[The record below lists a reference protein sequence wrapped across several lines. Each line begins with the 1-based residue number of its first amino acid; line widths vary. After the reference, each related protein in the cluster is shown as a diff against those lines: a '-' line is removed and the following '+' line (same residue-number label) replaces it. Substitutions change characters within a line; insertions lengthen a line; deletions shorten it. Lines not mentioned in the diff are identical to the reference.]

1 MLNLNQI
8 GVHFG
13 ERTLFENISLAVGI
27 KDRVGLVGRNGA
39 GKSTLLKIVAGVQ
52 NASEGNVH
60 TPKDYRI
67 GYLAQ
72 EMEHNEDATVLEEAQ
87 SAFAVYQELEAE
99 IEQISN
105 DISTRTDYESDAYA
119 RLIDRLGEAND
130 QLALMG
136 TGSKEEQTQRVLQGL
151 GFRPADMDRK
161 MSEFSG
167 GWKMR
172 VELGKL
178 LLVAPD
184 LLLLDEP
191 TNHLDIES
199 IEWLENFLKF
209 YPGSMVLIS
218 HDRTF
223 LDNVT
228 DRTVEIT
235 STRVHDHKASY
246 SKYMAWREEEFAR
259 QESAAKQQQKDI
271 AHTEELINKF
281 RAKKNKAAFAQSLIK
296 KLDKMERIEVD
307 QFENAAM
314 RFRFPPAPRAGKVV
328 VEAQRLAKRFDDL
341 EVFKD
346 VDLMIARQDKVALV
360 GKNGAGKT
368 TLFYMI
374 AGLVA
379 IDSGKI
385 YLSGK
390 ELNQKSISERTS
402 LGLTYLPQESSI
414 FKGLTVEANIL
425 SALEQRKDL
434 NHKESQKELDSLLGD
449 FGLHGLSKTLGIKLS
464 GGERRRTEIA
474 RSVASNPKFILL
486 DEPFA
491 GIDPI
496 AVSDL
501 KSIIHNLNE
510 KGIGVVIS
518 DHNVR
523 DTMNI
528 CTKVLIVNKGKII
541 ANGEP
546 SEIANDK
553 LVKEVYLGKD
563 FDTVL

>member
-1 MLNLNQI
+1 MNLF
-8 GVHFG
+8 V
-13 ERTLFENISLAVGI
+13 ENLHKTYDKKTVVDGIS
-27 KDRVGLVGRNGA
+27 
-39 GKSTLLKIVAGVQ
+39 
-52 NASEGNVH
+52 
-60 TPKDYRI
+60 
-67 GYLAQ
+67 
-72 EMEHNEDATVLEEAQ
+72 
-87 SAFAVYQELEAE
+87 F
-99 IEQISN
+99 
-105 DISTRTDYESDAYA
+105 
-119 RLIDRLGEAND
+119 
-130 QLALMG
+130 
-136 TGSKEEQTQRVLQGL
+136 
-151 GFRPADMDRK
+151 
-161 MSEFSG
+161 
-167 GWKMR
+167 
-172 VELGKL
+172 
-178 LLVAPD
+178 
-184 LLLLDEP
+184 
-191 TNHLDIES
+191 
-199 IEWLENFLKF
+199 
-209 YPGSMVLIS
+209 
-218 HDRTF
+218 
-223 LDNVT
+223 
-228 DRTVEIT
+228 EIT
-235 STRVHDHKASY
+235 SGET
-246 SKYMAWREEEFAR
+246 
-259 QESAAKQQQKDI
+259 I
-271 AHTEELINKF
+271 GILG
-281 RAKKNKAAFAQSLIK
+281 
-296 KLDKMERIEVD
+296 
-307 QFENAAM
+307 
-314 RFRFPPAPRAGKVV
+314 P
-328 VEAQRLAKRFDDL
+328 
-341 EVFKD
+341 
-346 VDLMIARQDKVALV
+346 
-360 GKNGAGKT
+360 NGAGKT

-501 KSIIHNLNE
+501 KSIIHSLNE

>member
-1 MLNLNQI
+1 MNLF
-8 GVHFG
+8 V
-13 ERTLFENISLAVGI
+13 ENLHKTYDEKAVVNGIS
-27 KDRVGLVGRNGA
+27 
-39 GKSTLLKIVAGVQ
+39 
-52 NASEGNVH
+52 
-60 TPKDYRI
+60 
-67 GYLAQ
+67 
-72 EMEHNEDATVLEEAQ
+72 
-87 SAFAVYQELEAE
+87 F
-99 IEQISN
+99 
-105 DISTRTDYESDAYA
+105 
-119 RLIDRLGEAND
+119 
-130 QLALMG
+130 
-136 TGSKEEQTQRVLQGL
+136 
-151 GFRPADMDRK
+151 
-161 MSEFSG
+161 
-167 GWKMR
+167 
-172 VELGKL
+172 
-178 LLVAPD
+178 
-184 LLLLDEP
+184 
-191 TNHLDIES
+191 
-199 IEWLENFLKF
+199 
-209 YPGSMVLIS
+209 
-218 HDRTF
+218 
-223 LDNVT
+223 
-228 DRTVEIT
+228 EIT
-235 STRVHDHKASY
+235 SGET
-246 SKYMAWREEEFAR
+246 
-259 QESAAKQQQKDI
+259 I
-271 AHTEELINKF
+271 GILG
-281 RAKKNKAAFAQSLIK
+281 
-296 KLDKMERIEVD
+296 
-307 QFENAAM
+307 
-314 RFRFPPAPRAGKVV
+314 P
-328 VEAQRLAKRFDDL
+328 
-341 EVFKD
+341 
-346 VDLMIARQDKVALV
+346 
-360 GKNGAGKT
+360 NGAGKT

-414 FKGLTVEANIL
+414 FNGLTVEANIL

-434 NHKESQKELDSLLGD
+434 NHKERQKELDSLLED
-449 FGLHGLSKTLGIKLS
+449 FGLDGLSKTLGIKLS

-501 KSIIHNLNE
+501 KNIIHSLNE

>member
-1 MLNLNQI
+1 MNLF
-8 GVHFG
+8 V
-13 ERTLFENISLAVGI
+13 ENLHKTYDKKAVVDGIS
-27 KDRVGLVGRNGA
+27 
-39 GKSTLLKIVAGVQ
+39 
-52 NASEGNVH
+52 
-60 TPKDYRI
+60 
-67 GYLAQ
+67 
-72 EMEHNEDATVLEEAQ
+72 
-87 SAFAVYQELEAE
+87 F
-99 IEQISN
+99 
-105 DISTRTDYESDAYA
+105 
-119 RLIDRLGEAND
+119 
-130 QLALMG
+130 
-136 TGSKEEQTQRVLQGL
+136 
-151 GFRPADMDRK
+151 
-161 MSEFSG
+161 
-167 GWKMR
+167 
-172 VELGKL
+172 
-178 LLVAPD
+178 
-184 LLLLDEP
+184 
-191 TNHLDIES
+191 
-199 IEWLENFLKF
+199 
-209 YPGSMVLIS
+209 
-218 HDRTF
+218 
-223 LDNVT
+223 
-228 DRTVEIT
+228 EIT
-235 STRVHDHKASY
+235 SGET
-246 SKYMAWREEEFAR
+246 
-259 QESAAKQQQKDI
+259 I
-271 AHTEELINKF
+271 GILG
-281 RAKKNKAAFAQSLIK
+281 
-296 KLDKMERIEVD
+296 
-307 QFENAAM
+307 
-314 RFRFPPAPRAGKVV
+314 P
-328 VEAQRLAKRFDDL
+328 
-341 EVFKD
+341 
-346 VDLMIARQDKVALV
+346 
-360 GKNGAGKT
+360 NGAGKT

-390 ELNQKSISERTS
+390 ELNQKTISERTS

-501 KSIIHNLNE
+501 KNIIHSLNE

>member
-1 MLNLNQI
+1 MNLF
-8 GVHFG
+8 V
-13 ERTLFENISLAVGI
+13 ENLQKTYDKKSVVDGIS
-27 KDRVGLVGRNGA
+27 
-39 GKSTLLKIVAGVQ
+39 
-52 NASEGNVH
+52 
-60 TPKDYRI
+60 
-67 GYLAQ
+67 
-72 EMEHNEDATVLEEAQ
+72 
-87 SAFAVYQELEAE
+87 F
-99 IEQISN
+99 
-105 DISTRTDYESDAYA
+105 
-119 RLIDRLGEAND
+119 
-130 QLALMG
+130 
-136 TGSKEEQTQRVLQGL
+136 
-151 GFRPADMDRK
+151 
-161 MSEFSG
+161 
-167 GWKMR
+167 
-172 VELGKL
+172 
-178 LLVAPD
+178 
-184 LLLLDEP
+184 
-191 TNHLDIES
+191 
-199 IEWLENFLKF
+199 
-209 YPGSMVLIS
+209 
-218 HDRTF
+218 
-223 LDNVT
+223 
-228 DRTVEIT
+228 EIT
-235 STRVHDHKASY
+235 SGQT
-246 SKYMAWREEEFAR
+246 
-259 QESAAKQQQKDI
+259 I
-271 AHTEELINKF
+271 GILG
-281 RAKKNKAAFAQSLIK
+281 
-296 KLDKMERIEVD
+296 
-307 QFENAAM
+307 
-314 RFRFPPAPRAGKVV
+314 P
-328 VEAQRLAKRFDDL
+328 
-341 EVFKD
+341 
-346 VDLMIARQDKVALV
+346 
-360 GKNGAGKT
+360 NGAGKT

-501 KSIIHNLNE
+501 KSIIQSLNE
-510 KGIGVVIS
+510 KRIGVVIS

>member
-1 MLNLNQI
+1 MNLF
-8 GVHFG
+8 V
-13 ERTLFENISLAVGI
+13 ENLHKTYDKKAVVDGIS
-27 KDRVGLVGRNGA
+27 
-39 GKSTLLKIVAGVQ
+39 
-52 NASEGNVH
+52 
-60 TPKDYRI
+60 
-67 GYLAQ
+67 
-72 EMEHNEDATVLEEAQ
+72 
-87 SAFAVYQELEAE
+87 F
-99 IEQISN
+99 
-105 DISTRTDYESDAYA
+105 
-119 RLIDRLGEAND
+119 
-130 QLALMG
+130 
-136 TGSKEEQTQRVLQGL
+136 
-151 GFRPADMDRK
+151 
-161 MSEFSG
+161 
-167 GWKMR
+167 
-172 VELGKL
+172 
-178 LLVAPD
+178 
-184 LLLLDEP
+184 
-191 TNHLDIES
+191 
-199 IEWLENFLKF
+199 
-209 YPGSMVLIS
+209 
-218 HDRTF
+218 
-223 LDNVT
+223 
-228 DRTVEIT
+228 EIT
-235 STRVHDHKASY
+235 SGET
-246 SKYMAWREEEFAR
+246 
-259 QESAAKQQQKDI
+259 I
-271 AHTEELINKF
+271 GILG
-281 RAKKNKAAFAQSLIK
+281 
-296 KLDKMERIEVD
+296 
-307 QFENAAM
+307 
-314 RFRFPPAPRAGKVV
+314 P
-328 VEAQRLAKRFDDL
+328 
-341 EVFKD
+341 
-346 VDLMIARQDKVALV
+346 
-360 GKNGAGKT
+360 NGAGKT

-374 AGLVA
+374 AGLVE

-501 KSIIHNLNE
+501 KSIIHSLNE

>member
-1 MLNLNQI
+1 MNLF
-8 GVHFG
+8 V
-13 ERTLFENISLAVGI
+13 ENLHKTYDKKAAVDGIS
-27 KDRVGLVGRNGA
+27 
-39 GKSTLLKIVAGVQ
+39 
-52 NASEGNVH
+52 
-60 TPKDYRI
+60 
-67 GYLAQ
+67 
-72 EMEHNEDATVLEEAQ
+72 
-87 SAFAVYQELEAE
+87 F
-99 IEQISN
+99 
-105 DISTRTDYESDAYA
+105 
-119 RLIDRLGEAND
+119 
-130 QLALMG
+130 
-136 TGSKEEQTQRVLQGL
+136 
-151 GFRPADMDRK
+151 
-161 MSEFSG
+161 
-167 GWKMR
+167 
-172 VELGKL
+172 
-178 LLVAPD
+178 
-184 LLLLDEP
+184 
-191 TNHLDIES
+191 
-199 IEWLENFLKF
+199 
-209 YPGSMVLIS
+209 
-218 HDRTF
+218 
-223 LDNVT
+223 
-228 DRTVEIT
+228 EIT
-235 STRVHDHKASY
+235 SGET
-246 SKYMAWREEEFAR
+246 
-259 QESAAKQQQKDI
+259 I
-271 AHTEELINKF
+271 GILG
-281 RAKKNKAAFAQSLIK
+281 
-296 KLDKMERIEVD
+296 
-307 QFENAAM
+307 
-314 RFRFPPAPRAGKVV
+314 P
-328 VEAQRLAKRFDDL
+328 
-341 EVFKD
+341 
-346 VDLMIARQDKVALV
+346 
-360 GKNGAGKT
+360 NGAGKT

-434 NHKESQKELDSLLGD
+434 NHKESQKEMDSLLGD

-501 KSIIHNLNE
+501 KTIIHSLNE